1 MIGLVIATALKSR
14 FSDDENKTPN
24 KSSLVTSTILNTK
37 ITEFE
42 NKIPDF
48 FFLYIY
54 IYIYVYINK
63 T

>member
-14 FSDDENKTPN
+14 FSDDRNKTPN

-54 IYIYVYINK
+54 I
-63 T
+63 